1 MKILA
6 TLLASAGLASVSAD
20 VIRHPLTTGMAIE
33 YGQIYNSGNL
43 VSGQYPI
50 EKTTAKRTIGWIV
63 ESATID
69 ERMEIV
75 AGIGGMFLYLYPDEG
90 YAYQHSPLSAVSLA
104 QASGSYKWGNLE
116 SPSTVLSF
124 GYLPYQYNPDAKNIG
139 EYLFRSTP
147 YPSTTSNSSWDL
159 VYSAGPGSSKSKIWG
174 SVLNLN
180 FLDGKWKNDL
190 VLSVS
195 DVYPLYDFSP
205 ALVSTLQVGSMLQLG
220 AGVNFYHLI
229 QDDPKIN
236 TRKTVTN
243 AYFNYQGKDYY
254 AFSDYYKSVA
264 VLYNQRAS
272 DDSALAVSDAANK
285 DAHLASADA
294 NAAHAAPFI
303 ATAQLVDSLVAR
315 KDPDGNSLP
324 DLVPVDYYTVNGTM
338 LAARFSLDFKPLF
351 GENVDFKVYGEAA
364 MLGVKNYP
372 VFYTDPMERMPVML
386 GVNLPTFGFLDLFSV
401 EAEYWKNH
409 FINSYYNV
417 VSQNPLGAIPD
428 YPHMASAKLGL
439 GVDPTLNYTK
449 DDLAWAITAQKSIG
463 KNFTIIG
470 KAARDH
476 LTLLNAGQG
485 FGTDLQ
491 HDILPDNKGW
501 YWVLHFQVAI

>member
-6 TLLASAGLASVSAD
+6 TLLAGAGMASVSAD
-20 VIRHPLTTGMAIE
+20 VVRNPLNTGMAIE

-50 EKTTAKRTIGWIV
+50 EKTTAKRTIGWLV
-63 ESATID
+63 ASATLD
-69 ERMEIV
+69 ERMDVV
-75 AGIGGMFLYLYPDEG
+75 AGLGGMFLYLYPDEG

-104 QASGSYKWGNLE
+104 QASASYKWGDLKA
-116 SPSTVLSF
+116 PSAILNF
-124 GYLPYQYNPDAKNIG
+124 GLLPYQYNPDAKNIG

-147 YPSTTSNSSWDL
+147 YPSTISNSSWDL
-159 VYSAGPGSSKSKIWG
+159 VYSAGPNSSKSKLWG
-174 SVLNLN
+174 SVLSLN

-190 VLSVS
+190 ILSVS

-205 ALVSTLQVGSMLQLG
+205 AFVSTLQVGSMLQLG
-220 AGVNFYHLI
+220 AGVNFYHLV
-229 QDDPKIN
+229 QDEPRIN

-243 AYFNYQGKDYY
+243 AYFNYQGTDYY
-254 AFSDYYKSVA
+254 AFSDYYKVA
-264 VLYNQRAS
+264 GEVYAERAAN
-272 DDSALAVSDAANK
+272 DSALAASDAANAA
-285 DAHLASADA
+285 AHLASADA
-294 NAAHAAPFI
+294 NAAKAAPFV
-303 ATAQLVDSLVAR
+303 ATARLVDSLVAR
-315 KDPDGNSLP
+315 KDADGNALP
-324 DLVPVDYYTVNGTM
+324 DLVPVKYYTVNGTL
-338 LAARFSLDFKPLF
+338 LAARFSLDFKPLL
-351 GENVDFKVYGEAA
+351 GEKVDLKLYGEAA

-372 VFYTDPMERMPVML
+372 VFYKNPLERMPVML
-386 GVNLPTFGFLDLFSV
+386 GVNIPTFGLLDVFSV

-409 FINSYYNV
+409 YINSYYNV
-417 VSQNPLGAIPD
+417 ISQNPLGAIPD

-439 GVDPTLNYTK
+439 GVDPTLDYSK
-449 DDLAWAITAQKSIG
+449 DDLCWAITAQKSIG
-463 KNFTIIG
+463 KGFTVIG

-501 YWVLHFQVAI
+501 YWVLHLQVAI